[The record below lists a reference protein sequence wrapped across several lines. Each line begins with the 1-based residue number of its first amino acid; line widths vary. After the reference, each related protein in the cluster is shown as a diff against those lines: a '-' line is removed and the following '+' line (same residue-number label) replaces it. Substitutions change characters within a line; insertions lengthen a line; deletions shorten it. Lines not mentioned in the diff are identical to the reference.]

1 MVDQHRRTL
10 PWIALGVVYV
20 LWGSTYLANR
30 YIIVSAP
37 PLLASGFRFMTGG
50 LLLGLLVLVFAG
62 PRTFAMTRAQLGTAA
77 LSGLLLPA
85 WGNGLVILAQ
95 SQVASGLTAL
105 LIASVPLYIAV
116 LRALTGDRPRRA
128 TVLGVLVGAAG
139 LALLVLVGPTGGS
152 GGVLLGLLVLVFAG
166 PRAFGMSRAQ
176 FGTAAL
182 SGLLLPA
189 WGNGLVIVAQSQVAS
204 GLTALLIASVPL
216 YIAVLRA
223 LTGDR
228 PRRATVLGVLVGA
241 VGLAL
246 LVLVGPSGG
255 SGGVSGSAW
264 WGPPLVLLAGAG
276 WATGTFAATRLAVP
290 ANPFALATVQQLIGG
305 AILVFAGTARGER
318 LHPAEIAA
326 VSWWAWLY
334 MSLFVSLGAFSAYAY
349 ALSTLPVSTVATYAY
364 VNPVIAVLLGVVVA
378 DERFSVLQLAGG
390 AIVLVAVVMVI
401 AAERRNRGPV
411 PAGVTGSAQ
420 PTRPVAGRTPPC

>member
-1 MVDQHRRTL
+1 MYGNVVEVTRVDQHRRTL

-30 YIIVSAP
+30 YIIVSMP

-62 PRTFAMTRAQLGTAA
+62 PRAFAMTRAQLGTAA

-139 LALLVLVGPTGGS
+139 LALLVLVGP
-152 GGVLLGLLVLVFAG
+152 
-166 PRAFGMSRAQ
+166 
-176 FGTAAL
+176 
-182 SGLLLPA
+182 
-189 WGNGLVIVAQSQVAS
+189 
-204 GLTALLIASVPL
+204 
-216 YIAVLRA
+216 
-223 LTGDR
+223 
-228 PRRATVLGVLVGA
+228 
-241 VGLAL
+241 
-246 LVLVGPSGG
+246 SGG

-305 AILVFAGTARGER
+305 AILVVVGTTFGER
-318 LHPAEIAA
+318 LHPADIAP

-349 ALSTLPVSTVATYAY
+349 ALATLPVSTVATYAY

-378 DERFSVLQLAGG
+378 GERFSVLQLAGG

-401 AAERRNRGPV
+401 AAERPARQRPTVRN
-411 PAGVTGSAQ
+411 PAR
-420 PTRPVAGRTPPC
+420 PTPRAAG

>member
-1 MVDQHRRTL
+1 MACIPGTSGGPEAGPRKKAWCGDVVEVVRVDQRRRTV

-30 YIIVSAP
+30 FIIVSMP

-50 LLLGLLVLVFAG
+50 VLLGILVLLFAG
-62 PRTFAMTRAQLGTAA
+62 PRVFAMTRAQL
-77 LSGLLLPA
+77 
-85 WGNGLVILAQ
+85 
-95 SQVASGLTAL
+95 
-105 LIASVPLYIAV
+105 
-116 LRALTGDRPRRA
+116 
-128 TVLGVLVGAAG
+128 
-139 LALLVLVGPTGGS
+139 
-152 GGVLLGLLVLVFAG
+152 
-166 PRAFGMSRAQ
+166 
-176 FGTAAL
+176 GTAAL

-241 VGLAL
+241 AGLAL

-276 WATGTFAATRLAVP
+276 WATGTFAAARMAVP
-290 ANPFALATVQQLIGG
+290 ANPFALATLQQLIGG
-305 AILVFAGTARGER
+305 A
-318 LHPAEIAA
+318 
-326 VSWWAWLY
+326 
-334 MSLFVSLGAFSAYAY
+334 
-349 ALSTLPVSTVATYAY
+349 
-364 VNPVIAVLLGVVVA
+364 
-378 DERFSVLQLAGG
+378 
-390 AIVLVAVVMVI
+390 VLVATGTI
-401 AAERRNRGPV
+401 ARRAAAPGH
-411 PAGVTGSAQ
+411 
-420 PTRPVAGRTPPC
+420 GRTRVVVGLAVHVAVRLARGVQRLRLRAGHPARLDRRDLRLRQPGDRRRCSAWSWRGSGSRRCSSSGVRSCWSRS